1 MTKEITQSL
10 ASAIEQQ
17 GLYERAVRRVSADPE
32 AYGGISLE
40 EAISNGLVSRDELTA
55 PDKELWAEAEIGW
68 IADDELARE

>member
-32 AYGGISLE
+32 GYGGISLE
-40 EAISNGLVSRDELTA
+40 EALSNGLISRDELTA
-55 PDKELWAEAEIGW
+55 PDKDVWAEAEIGW